1 MKKYYFKGTNQ
12 EVKLGDKITQIITCS
27 NGKQFKCNGTV
38 DEATIKDLLNR
49 DSIEVK
55 VVVPVQK
62 SIYRKH
68 ISARD
73 VLVSGAMNMTYQI
86 YANKFTV
93 EIDSKQI
100 LYGTN
105 AKLYDICKLINF
117 GVLGI
122 GSYPILTE
130 SFDYFKDNLDYMYEY
145 YIREKEA
152 LNG

>member
-1 MKKYYFKGTNQ
+1 MKLDINTKYGLEFVLYIIKKLQEYIIGNINDKKLVFIEEYINQ
-12 EVKLGDKITQIITCS
+12 
-27 NGKQFKCNGTV
+27 NY
-38 DEATIKDLLNR
+38 
-49 DSIEVK
+49 
-55 VVVPVQK
+55 K

-73 VLVSGAMNMTYQI
+73 VLVSGAMNLTYQI

-105 AKLYDICKLINF
+105 AKLYDICKIINF
-117 GVLGI
+117 GVLGM

-130 SFDYFKDNLDYMYEY
+130 SFDYFKDNLDYMCEY